1 MPQPASRALPTFL
14 VAFVV
19 MLVLSTHMLRAQNA
33 PGDTAM
39 TPAPARPK
47 SSSSL
52 RILPV
57 IGSAPETG
65 FVGGATALRVTS
77 GPNADTRPST
87 DQLYAAYT
95 AKQQFRAFVS
105 TDRWATGNRWG
116 VNAQLEYQR
125 FPQPFFGVGIGAP
138 ESAEEWYEARS
149 VLANVTVRRRIAR
162 ALYGQAGYRYS
173 DTKIRDA
180 EEGGVIARGA
190 VPGATGGV
198 VSQLLAGGAWDSR
211 DNVFAPASGT
221 FVQATAAY
229 SGGVFGADYEFS
241 RYIADARRYVR
252 LGRGV
257 LAGQAYLEATSTGAP
272 FDQLSLVGSGMIM
285 RGYVRGRYRDRE
297 LAAAQVE
304 YRVPV
309 AGRFGL
315 AAFAGAGTVAPTLS
329 MLTSST
335 LLPTLGGGVRWLLLP
350 KQRTTVRVDYG
361 VGKGSSGLYIAFN
374 EAF

>member
-1 MPQPASRALPTFL
+1 MPPGTERTRRYGNASVARAPQAIEL
-14 VAFVV
+14 A
-19 MLVLSTHMLRAQNA
+19 SY
-33 PGDTAM
+33 
-39 TPAPARPK
+39 PARH
-47 SSSSL
+47 
-52 RILPV
+52 R
-57 IGSAPETG
+57 SAPETG
-65 FVGGATALRVTS
+65 FLGGATALRVTS
-77 GPNADTRPST
+77 GSDADTRPST

-105 TDRWATGNRWG
+105 TDRWTAGNRWG

-138 ESAEEWYEARS
+138 ESAEEWYEART

-162 ALYGQAGYRYS
+162 ALYGQSGYRYS

-180 EEGGVIARGA
+180 EEGGVIARG
-190 VPGATGGV
+190 VIPGAAGGV

-221 FVQATAAY
+221 FVQATGAY
-229 SGGVFGADYEFS
+229 SGSVFGADYEFS

-257 LAGQAYLEATSTGAP
+257 LAGQAYVEATSRGAP
-272 FDQLSLVGSGMIM
+272 FDQLSLVGSGTIM

-304 YRVPV
+304 YRLPV
-309 AGRFGL
+309 VGRFGV
-315 AAFAGAGTVAPTLS
+315 AAFRRGGDGRADAVHAPIEHAAPDVRRRRAMAAPAEAAHDGPRRLRRGEGVVGTL
-329 MLTSST
+329 
-335 LLPTLGGGVRWLLLP
+335 
-350 KQRTTVRVDYG
+350 
-361 VGKGSSGLYIAFN
+361 
-374 EAF
+374 